1 MRFATTA
8 ALLSVGVAGVVI
20 SSCVF
25 APAPAHADGAV
36 STVSDGLA
44 GDQGAAVLRQVNATR
59 VANGCRPLAADPQL
73 SASAARQASDMLVNN
88 VQGHTGSDGSSVAQR
103 VNDAGNRRYIKL
115 AEVVFWSTATGDT
128 PAAAVAA
135 WMNSPGHRAIISDC
149 DLTEAGFSAASDGQ
163 TLTVAGD
170 FGAP

>member
-1 MRFATTA
+1 
-8 ALLSVGVAGVVI
+8 
-20 SSCVF
+20 
-25 APAPAHADGAV
+25 
-36 STVSDGLA
+36 
-44 GDQGAAVLRQVNATR
+44 
-59 VANGCRPLAADPQL
+59 
-73 SASAARQASDMLVNN
+73 MLVNN